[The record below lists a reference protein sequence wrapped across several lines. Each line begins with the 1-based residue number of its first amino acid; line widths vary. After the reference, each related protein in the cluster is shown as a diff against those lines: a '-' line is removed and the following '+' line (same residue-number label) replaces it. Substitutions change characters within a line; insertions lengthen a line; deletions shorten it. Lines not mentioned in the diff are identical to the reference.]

1 MFEDI
6 RKYMGVEALMKNGH
20 KKVSW
25 VIIGPDSIPAHQTGA
40 FDLASF
46 LKRKLAFPVTLKNA

>member
-1 MFEDI
+1 MHGG
-6 RKYMGVEALMKNGH
+6 RALEKSGH

-46 LKRKLAFPVTLKNA
+46 LKRNLAFAVTLKNA